1 MAVIKN
7 DNGKIEIMQFGVS
20 VKEYTED
27 GKRYVKIN
35 ELVCEIDDSIDRGC
49 LLFNLLYCTPSY
61 LDEAFYL
68 INKYTR

>member
-1 MAVIKN
+1 MPH
-7 DNGKIEIMQFGVS
+7 GVS

-35 ELVCEIDDSIDRGC
+35 ESVCEVDDSIDRGC

-61 LDEAFYL
+61 LM
-68 INKYTR
+68 K

>member
-7 DNGKIEIMQFGVS
+7 DNGKIEIMQYGVS
-20 VKEYTED
+20 VKEYTKN

-35 ELVCEIDDSIDRGC
+35 ESVCEVDDSIDRGC

-61 LDEAFYL
+61 LMKCF
-68 INKYTR
+68 I

>member
-7 DNGKIEIMQFGVS
+7 DNGKIEIMRYGVS

-27 GKRYVKIN
+27 GKLYVKIN
-35 ELVCEIDDSIDRGC
+35 ESVCEVDDSIDRGF

-61 LDEAFYL
+61 LMKCF
-68 INKYTR
+68 I